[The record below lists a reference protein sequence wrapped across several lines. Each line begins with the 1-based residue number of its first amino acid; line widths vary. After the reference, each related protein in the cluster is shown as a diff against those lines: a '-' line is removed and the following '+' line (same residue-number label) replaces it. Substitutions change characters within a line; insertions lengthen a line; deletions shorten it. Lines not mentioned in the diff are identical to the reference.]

1 MDLESTAKKIE
12 AEIDVPIVVANAN
25 GLDYSFTQGED
36 TVLASL
42 IKKAPLRNK
51 TYLNSTAPQLFL
63 FGSLPNFIST
73 QLSLELSKQG
83 IKVAGWL
90 PSSKFTQ
97 LPYIA
102 PGDFVC
108 GVHPYLSRAASTLIR
123 QRECKLIIAPFPIGP
138 DGTRA

>member
-12 AEIDVPIVVANAN
+12 AEIEVPIVVANAN

-36 TVLASL
+36 TVLAAL
-42 IKKAPLRNK
+42 IKKAPLIK
-51 TYLNSTAPQLFL
+51 KKYLNTTPQLFL

-73 QLSLELSKQG
+73 QLSIELSKQG

-97 LPYIA
+97 LPSIA

-123 QRECKLIIAPFPIGP
+123 QRECRLIIAPFPIGP

>member
-12 AEIDVPIVVANAN
+12 AEIEIPIVVANAN

-36 TVLASL
+36 TILASL
-42 IKKAPLRNK
+42 IKKAPLRKNN
-51 TYLNSTAPQLFL
+51 YLNTSQLFL

-97 LPYIA
+97 LPSIA

-108 GVHPYLSRAASTLIR
+108 GVHPYLSRAASALIR
-123 QRECKLIIAPFPIGP
+123 QHECRLIIAPFPIGP